1 MTLTFVL
8 VVVVATAATAG
19 AASLI
24 TGKQIKNGTISAKD
38 LSKAVRKQLAKA
50 GKSGPVGPQ
59 GPRGDIGAVGPV
71 GPQGPTGIPP
81 SQTLEFSAAQARGG
95 TLANGGCVDLD
106 SAVAYVDLP
115 LPAGAVV
122 TQVRARYIDTSTGQ
136 DLQFGLRHS
145 TLAGTLGAPM
155 ALGASSDAGSPG
167 VAVLTSDPGTVF
179 PPVSDTS
186 WYYLYAVSVTNHTGE
201 LAFCGAAVDYRISP

>member
-1 MTLTFVL
+1 MALTFVL
-8 VVVVATAATAG
+8 GAVVATAATAG

-50 GKSGPVGPQ
+50 GATGPVGPQ
-59 GPRGDIGAVGPV
+59 GPKGDVGPA
-71 GPQGPTGIPP
+71 GPTGPTGIPP
-81 SQTLEFSAAQARGG
+81 SQTLELSAVQARGG
-95 TLANGGCVDLD
+95 TLNNGGCVDLD
-106 SAVAYVDLP
+106 SAVAYLDLS

-122 TQVRARYIDTSTGQ
+122 TQVRARYIDTTSGQ
-136 DLQFGLRHS
+136 DLQFNVRHS
-145 TLAGTLGAPM
+145 TLGG
-155 ALGASSDAGSPG
+155 ALGVPLASGGSSDAGSPG

-186 WYYLYAVSVTNHTGE
+186 WYYMYATSPTNHTGE
-201 LAFCGAAVDYRISP
+201 LAFCGAAVDYQISP